1 MKPWL
6 IAALAALSL
15 APAAAFAADPV
26 IDANGDGKVSLN
38 EYQMF
43 SYQRS
48 MQRADTNH
56 DGKISKDEAKKSA
69 NAPGP
74 MVDMFWGRLDTNR
87 DGFLTRT
94 ELDIMAAD
102 GFKRVD
108 KDHDGFLSQAELAAA
123 RRR

>member
-1 MKPWL
+1 
-6 IAALAALSL
+6 
-15 APAAAFAADPV
+15 
-26 IDANGDGKVSLN
+26 
-38 EYQMF
+38 
-43 SYQRS
+43 
-48 MQRADTNH
+48 
-56 DGKISKDEAKKSA
+56 
-69 NAPGP
+69 